1 MVAEGGFA
9 GVFDGP
15 NWKIFNM
22 IAVTGFRVGGFMMG
36 DGSIIVISDCH
47 LGLVSGGRTKGVVCE
62 PDKLGQFLSW
72 LIRLERGEKF
82 TVALGPWGGG
92 RSEKVLKA
100 PEKVILLGDIVEL
113 WDAADREVDQCS
125 RPIFD
130 LLGRMRCEK
139 IYVLGNHDYDLKS
152 LVGTYPSG
160 EQTLK
165 IVEECYPEQVE
176 DGRVVT
182 LEKGDR
188 GYLFVHGYQFDK
200 IFRFHPWK
208 LLPGVRSGA
217 IAFGKYGDVF
227 VALLIISVLAWLLD
241 YFAAHQAALGATALI
256 QTLLLVGFPAQLAA
270 LSLLSLSGYWATL
283 HPVLS
288 VLGNSALI
296 LLWAILGG
304 PRIVY
309 LYGRRV
315 WSRLVGTRY
324 NREASIRGL
333 HSWWRRFSRGRA
345 VDAKNLRVVYGHTH
359 LIDMIPPEELA
370 ADIGVNVTAL
380 NIPAWVKDY
389 TEKHRQKLRAA
400 CLYIDDEDELFIG
413 WDWNERRP
421 FLIPVEAVYE
431 RRKNG
436 KISEGTAEKLLSIGW
451 PKSMVDTWLKVK
463 IT

>member
-1 MVAEGGFA
+1 MGG
-9 GVFDGP
+9 
-15 NWKIFNM
+15 
-22 IAVTGFRVGGFMMG
+22 
-36 DGSIIVISDCH
+36 GSIIVISDCH
-47 LGLVSGGRTKGVVCE
+47 LGLVSGGKEKGVVCE

-72 LIRLERGEKF
+72 LIRLERGERF
-82 TVALGPWGGG
+82 SIPLGPWGGG
-92 RSEKVLKA
+92 RGEKVLKP

-113 WDAADREVDQCS
+113 WDAADREIDQCS
-125 RPIFD
+125 GPIFD
-130 LLGRMRCEK
+130 LLGRLSCEK
-139 IYVLGNHDYDLKS
+139 VYVLGNHDYDLKS

-176 DGRVVT
+176 DGKVVT
-182 LEKGDR
+182 LRKGDR

-200 IFRFHPWK
+200 IFKFHPWK

-217 IAFGKYGDVF
+217 VAFGKYGDVF
-227 VALLIISVLAWLLD
+227 VALLAISVLAWLLG
-241 YFAAHQAALGATALI
+241 YFAARQTALDAAALI
-256 QTLLLVGFPAQLAA
+256 QALLLAGLPAQLAA
-270 LSLLSLSGYWATL
+270 LSPLGLASYWVTV
-283 HPVLS
+283 HPALS

-296 LLWAILGG
+296 LLWAVLGG

-315 WSRLVGTRY
+315 WSKLVGTRY
-324 NREASIRGL
+324 NREASIKGL
-333 HSWWRRFSRGRA
+333 RSWWRRFSKRGA
-345 VDAKNLRVVYGHTH
+345 VDTNNLRIVYGHTH
-359 LIDMIPPEELA
+359 LIDVIPPEELA
-370 ADIGVNVTAL
+370 ADEDVRVTAL

-413 WDWNERRP
+413 WDWNEKKP

-431 RRKNG
+431 RKKRG
-436 KISEGTAEKLLSIGW
+436 TISESTAEKLLSIGW
-451 PKSMVDTWLKVK
+451 PKNMVDTWLKVK